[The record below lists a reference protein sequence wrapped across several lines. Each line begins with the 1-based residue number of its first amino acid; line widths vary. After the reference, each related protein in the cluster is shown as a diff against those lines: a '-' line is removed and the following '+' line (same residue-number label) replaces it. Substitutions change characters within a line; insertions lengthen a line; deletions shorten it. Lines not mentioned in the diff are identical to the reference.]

1 MATTTLE
8 IEQNLSAFIVQNS
21 HADTQ
26 QMNAQTLLFKEGI
39 FDSMGFVQL
48 VDFLES
54 TFGIS
59 IDDTE
64 FVEENFESLQ
74 AISQYVQKKMSLKMA

>member
-1 MATTTLE
+1 MATTISE
-8 IEQNLSAFIVQNS
+8 IEQNISAFIVQNS
-21 HADTQ
+21 HADTTL
-26 QMNAQTLLFKEGI
+26 MNAETLLFKEGI

-64 FVEENFESLQ
+64 FVEENFESLR
-74 AISQYVQKKMSLKMA
+74 AISHYVQKKMTMKMA